1 MGRYNAPRS
10 SSLPVPVILVLLAVV
25 LASCSGPSL
34 TVAEYASELENS
46 TNDYILESQRVSATF
61 HSTVE
66 DEVTRIAEAGE
77 GDLLSL
83 ATDVTSRETVLYLA
97 LLEDAM
103 MRYVAVL
110 ELIKPPSAL
119 VEPHSAYI
127 RAIESV
133 RSSMPTTRIAVGEA
147 SDLDDIQVAIARSG
161 FSDGQIRLRAACAA
175 LEAAVRAEGSGIDL
189 GCARPLEIDAAP

>member
-1 MGRYNAPRS
+1 V
-10 SSLPVPVILVLLAVV
+10 SLAIV

-34 TVAEYASELENS
+34 TVAEYATELEDS

-66 DEVTRIAEAGE
+66 DEVTRIAEVGE
-77 GDLLSL
+77 GDLLAL

-103 MRYVAVL
+103 MRYVAVI

-119 VEPHSAYI
+119 EEPHSAYV

-133 RSSMPTTRIAVGEA
+133 RSSMPATRTAVGDA
-147 SDLDDIQVAIARSG
+147 SNFDDIQAAIARSG
-161 FSDGQIRLRAACAA
+161 FSDGQIRLRAACAT

-189 GCARPLEIDAAP
+189 GCTRPLEANPGP